1 MGLVDKVFDWLG
13 NLLLERPA
21 RDKPLSSFREELAK
35 AGQDAQQQ
43 LQEAADTPENR
54 EALRHVIAIERWG
67 QRRLQV
73 ALGERLVMDESDAY
87 YPAADAGWDQLRETF
102 LKTRRETLSLTHELD
117 EAGVGRDV
125 KVPHNQWGDLSVY
138 GWLQYL
144 KGHASRDVKK
154 IK

>member
-1 MGLVDKVFDWLG
+1 MGLFDKVFDWLG

-21 RDKPLSSFREELAK
+21 QGKTLTDFREELAK

-43 LQEAADTPENR
+43 LEAAADTPENR

-73 ALGERLVMDESDAY
+73 ALGEPLVMDESDAY
-87 YPAADAGWDQLRETF
+87 YPAGDADWDQLRQTF
-102 LKTRRETLSLTHELD
+102 LKTRQETLALTHELD
-117 EAGVGRDV
+117 EADVGRDV
-125 KVPHNQWGDLSVY
+125 KVPHNQWGDLSIY

-144 KGHASRDVKK
+144 NGHASRDVNG
-154 IK
+154 IN